1 MPRPAIA
8 LDIETVGH
16 EWEMLAPEVRA
27 YLLERERDESRRAEV
42 PQRLALHPGTG
53 RVIMIGVWY
62 IDEERGRVLV
72 EGAPAEWAALDDR
85 AQMLQGTED
94 AILREFWGLVREVG
108 TIVTFNGRSF
118 DGPYL
123 MIRSAILGVEPSR
136 NLVPYRYSF
145 QEHCDLVDV
154 LSFWGA
160 RTASGTLDFWCRQF
174 GIPSPKEEVRGA
186 AVGDLFRDERLRDL
200 ARYCLGDARA
210 TAQLYLRLRPI
221 VKVLD
226 ARG

>member
-1 MPRPAIA
+1 MPKPAIA
-8 LDIETVGH
+8 LDIETVGR
-16 EWEMLAPEVRA
+16 EWDMLAPEVRA

-53 RVIMIGVWY
+53 RVVMIGVWY
-62 IDEERGRVLV
+62 IDEERGRVLA
-72 EGAPAEWAALDDR
+72 EGASAEWAVLDDR

-145 QEHCDLVDV
+145 QDHCDLVDV

-160 RTASGTLDFWCRQF
+160 RNASGSLDFWCRQF

-186 AVGDLFRDERLRDL
+186 SVGDLFRDERLRDL

>member
-1 MPRPAIA
+1 MPKPAIA

-16 EWEMLAPEVRA
+16 EWELLAPEVRA
-27 YLLERERDESRRAEV
+27 YLLERERDETRRAEV

-53 RVIMIGVWY
+53 RIVMIGVWY
-62 IDEERGRVLV
+62 IDEERGRVLA
-72 EGAPAEWAALDDR
+72 EGAPADWSALDES
-85 AQMLQGTED
+85 AEMLQGTEER
-94 AILREFWGLVREVG
+94 ILQEFWGLAREAG
-108 TIVTFNGRSF
+108 TVVTFNGRAF

-123 MIRSAILGVEPSR
+123 MIRSAMLGVEPTR

-145 QEHCDLVDV
+145 QDHCDLVDV
-154 LSFWGA
+154 LSFRGA
-160 RTASGTLDFWCRQF
+160 RSASGTLDFWCRQF
-174 GIPSPKEEVRGA
+174 GIASPKEAVRGA
-186 AVGDLFRDERLRDL
+186 TVGDLFRDEALREV

-210 TAQLYLRLRPI
+210 AAQLYLRLRPI